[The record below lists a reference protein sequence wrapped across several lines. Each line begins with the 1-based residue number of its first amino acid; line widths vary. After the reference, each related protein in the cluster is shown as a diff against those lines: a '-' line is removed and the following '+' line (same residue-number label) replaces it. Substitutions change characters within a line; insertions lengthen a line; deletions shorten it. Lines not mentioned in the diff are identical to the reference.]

1 MGVIF
6 DLDQTIIDS
15 RIAYRERINRNWQE
29 VYALIPRMRPYQ
41 SVVDLIKT
49 MVDDGIEVAIVT
61 SSPRPYC
68 QRILDF
74 LGITGVITVCYHD
87 TEKHKP
93 DSEPILQAISK
104 MKNQE
109 KKQIIAVGD
118 EEKDIV
124 AANRAGVIS
133 VLGCW
138 GNQSIRHNWNKDIVP
153 DVECYDVE
161 SFLQYINTTDF
172 I

>member
-15 RIAYRERINRNWQE
+15 RIAYRERLNRNWKR
-29 VYALIPRMRPYQ
+29 VYNLIPQMQPYQ
-41 SVVDLIKT
+41 GIVDLIKT
-49 MVDDGIEVAIVT
+49 MVAEGIEVAIVT
-61 SSPRPYC
+61 SSPRTYC

-87 TEKHKP
+87 TERHKP
-93 DSEPILQAISK
+93 DPEPISLAISK

-109 KKQIIAVGD
+109 NKRIIAVGD

-124 AANRAGVIS
+124 AANQAGIIS

-138 GNQSIRHNWNKDIVP
+138 GNQSLCHNWNKDIVP
-153 DVECYDVE
+153 DVKCLDVD
-161 SFLQYINTTDF
+161 SLLQYFDAIDS